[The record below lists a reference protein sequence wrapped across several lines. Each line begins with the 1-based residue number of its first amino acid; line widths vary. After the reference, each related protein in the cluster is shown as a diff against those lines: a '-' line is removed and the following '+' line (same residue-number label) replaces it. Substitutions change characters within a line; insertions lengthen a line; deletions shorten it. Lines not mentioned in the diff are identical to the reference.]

1 MIRTKLESVS
11 VGDGPALMLEVTVRG
26 DVKVGMVAASVSI
39 RDQLIMVT
47 MSKEV
52 GAFMTVI
59 AASGI
64 G

>member
-1 MIRTKLESVS
+1 MMRTKLESVS
-11 VGDGPALMLEVTVRG
+11 VGDGPAVMLEVGVRG
-26 DVKVGMVAASVSI
+26 DVKVGMVTASVSI

-47 MSKEV
+47 ISKEV
-52 GAFMTVI
+52 GAFVIVI